1 MIDLKLVALILHLVQ
16 FVGLVGVLFGLF
28 KLKREFDD

>member
-16 FVGLVGVLFGLF
+16 FIFLVVAFLVLL
-28 KLKREFDD
+28 KLKRELDD

>member
-16 FVGLVGVLFGLF
+16 FIFLVVAFFVLL
-28 KLKREFDD
+28 KLKRELDD